1 MKKMFTIMAAFIAT
15 MGGAT
20 INASANEYTAF
31 DLVIEQKISIGE
43 DYTRTEVVAE
53 FDTLAEFVEWSHEN
67 GNDGYGIFMEGD
79 EFTGTVTMWD
89 CYGNYYAGG
98 EYGMAED

>member
-1 MKKMFTIMAAFIAT
+1 MKKMFTIMAAFIAM
-15 MGGAT
+15 MGAAT

-53 FDTLAEFVEWSHEN
+53 FDTMAEFVKWSHEN